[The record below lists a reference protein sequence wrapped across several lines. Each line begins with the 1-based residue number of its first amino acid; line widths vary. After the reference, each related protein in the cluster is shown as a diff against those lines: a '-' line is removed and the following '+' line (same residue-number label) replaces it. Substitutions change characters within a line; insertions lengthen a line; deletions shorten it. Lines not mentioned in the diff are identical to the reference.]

1 MPIQFAQARSS
12 GRGAPMAGG
21 QIRHAAEPPVA
32 SKEDRQTGG
41 NRWNLADMSSHI
53 PATKSDENLI
63 RIHFLLNLEKFS

>member
-1 MPIQFAQARSS
+1 
-12 GRGAPMAGG
+12 
-21 QIRHAAEPPVA
+21 VA